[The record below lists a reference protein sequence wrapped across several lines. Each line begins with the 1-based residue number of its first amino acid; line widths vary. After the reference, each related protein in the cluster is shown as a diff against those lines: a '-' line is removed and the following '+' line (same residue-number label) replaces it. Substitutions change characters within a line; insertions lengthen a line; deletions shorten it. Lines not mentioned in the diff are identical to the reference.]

1 MVSDILQAVL
11 AVFAMVG
18 IITAVYFGLLKLLSI
33 RRARKYLLLLL
44 PAGTDYSETECLIR
58 GAHLRARLIGTRL
71 LAVDCGLA
79 EDARCTAGLVCS
91 ELEETGLCPVAELP
105 EYLKE

>member
-33 RRARKYLLLLL
+33 RRARKYLILLL
-44 PAGTDYSETECLIR
+44 PAGTD
-58 GAHLRARLIGTRL
+58 
-71 LAVDCGLA
+71 
-79 EDARCTAGLVCS
+79 ARCTAELVCS